1 VAGLLLGLEEGA
13 ALEGAAVTDAT
24 EELCGGVPARPPH
37 AAATNVTTT
46 SKPAT
51 PIRIRKS
58 CLTSVAP
65 HLGFHR
71 SVDSS

>member
-1 VAGLLLGLEEGA
+1 VAGLTGLD
-13 ALEGAAVTDAT
+13 EGAAVEGAA
-24 EELCGGVPARPPH
+24 EKLGGGVGAPSPH

>member
-1 VAGLLLGLEEGA
+1 VAGLTGLD
-13 ALEGAAVTDAT
+13 EGAAVEGAAATDAT
-24 EELCGGVPARPPH
+24 EELGGGVGAPPPH

-46 SKPAT
+46 GKPAT